1 MSSLIKTF
9 YNNKIYHEKCKKPK
23 PKFNPPE
30 VRFTKVLTKYSTEY
44 NNSLFIQNLC
54 QLLGNDKKD
63 TFSYFLE
70 LRNNLNEDEIYE
82 ELQNY
87 EIGKLDINRIYR
99 YLDKYT
105 KSDCEID
112 ECDPTTEE

>member
-1 MSSLIKTF
+1 
-9 YNNKIYHEKCKKPK
+9 
-23 PKFNPPE
+23 
-30 VRFTKVLTKYSTEY
+30 
-44 NNSLFIQNLC
+44 
-54 QLLGNDKKD
+54 
-63 TFSYFLE
+63 LE
-70 LRNNLNEDEIYE
+70 LRNNLNDDEIYE

-105 KSDCEID
+105 KADCEVD